1 MTLAFRHIRHSD
13 GRAYYEG
20 RPLTLADAH
29 LMLNDDIL
37 RRAVRPGAYLRRE
50 RSELVLVTDADTEH

>member
-1 MTLAFRHIRHSD
+1 MIFHQIRHTD

-37 RRAVRPGAYLRRE
+37 RRAIRPGAYLRRE
-50 RSELVLVTDADTEH
+50 RSELVLVTETDAAH

>member
-1 MTLAFRHIRHSD
+1 MTLAFHHIRHAD
-13 GRAYYEG
+13 GRAYYDG

-37 RRAVRPGAYLRRE
+37 RRAVRPGAYLRLE
-50 RSELVLVTDADTEH
+50 RAELILESASPAR

>member
-1 MTLAFRHIRHSD
+1 MTPAFHHIRHAD

-20 RPLTLADAH
+20 RPLSLADAH

-37 RRAVRPGAYLRRE
+37 RRTIRPGAYLRVD
-50 RSELVLVTDADTEH
+50 RSELILESDSAAR